1 MIIKNL
7 TEDNTSVLMALCLW
21 YAKISIKY
29 AKEENKNS
37 LWYNHIL
44 RVNDVLDAAPKKAKS
59 EESILYI
66 CSKITDA
73 ARLDVSYFQAK
84 KFSSYLCSLF
94 LLEFLF
100 QTKKNIKINSKFRDI
115 DFIALRSGLEKGQY
129 TEAAKDTDIFVA
141 KILDMLQIEVAGDD
155 QVKIEKPKVEQ
166 KKKRGRKKKNEENK

>member
-1 MIIKNL
+1 MIVKNL
-7 TEDNTSVLMALCLW
+7 TEDNISVLMALCLG

-37 LWYNHIL
+37 LWYSHML
-44 RVNDVLDAAPKKAKS
+44 RVDDVLDAAPKKTKS

-66 CSKITDA
+66 GSKMTDA
-73 ARLDVSYFQAK
+73 ARFDVLYFQAK
-84 KFSSYLCSLF
+84 KFSAYLCSLF

-100 QTKKNIKINSKFRDI
+100 QTKKNIKINSKFKDI

-129 TEAAKDTDIFVA
+129 AEAAKDTDIFIA

-155 QVKIEKPKVEQ
+155 QVKIEKSKVEQ
-166 KKKRGRKKKNEENK
+166 KKRGRKKKNEENK